1 MKISIF
7 GLGYVGTVTAACLAE
22 RGFHVVGVDVNQAK
36 VDLVNAGRPP
46 VLERQLDEYVKRN
59 VEQGRLSATTDV
71 QSAISRTDVSLVC
84 VGTPSKINGDLDL
97 QYVTRVAEQIGRAIK
112 AKSARHLVIIRSTM
126 LPGTTWDVM
135 RPVLEKTSEKRAGVD
150 FGLCFNPEFLRE
162 GSAIADFHEPPFT
175 VIGIEGEADADE
187 LRPLYDWLDAE
198 VIVVPTRVAET
209 IKYVNNSYH
218 ALKVAFAN
226 EVGRFCRA
234 LVVDSHQVMDIFCKD
249 TKQNL
254 SAYYLKPGF
263 AFGGSCLPKDLRA
276 ILYQAKSLDVPMEVF
291 SAVLPSNQTQIDLG
305 VRMVEQAG
313 SRKVGL
319 LGLSFK
325 AGTDDLR
332 ESPLVTL
339 AETLHGRG
347 FQVKIYDEHVSL
359 SRLIGANKAY
369 VEHQLPHIGA
379 MLCETTEEVI
389 EASDTVVIGNKNSRF
404 KSLVDNLAS
413 SKSVVD
419 LVRLSEQSLLK
430 TENYRGIGW

>member
-22 RGFHVVGVDVNQAK
+22 RGFRVVGVDVNQTK
-36 VDLVNAGRPP
+36 VDLINAGRPP
-46 VLERQLDEYVKRN
+46 VLEHQLDEYIKRN
-59 VEQGRLSATTDV
+59 VEQQRLSATADV
-71 QSAISRTDVSLVC
+71 QAAIAQSDVSLVC
-84 VGTPSKINGDLDL
+84 VGTPSKSNGDLEL
-97 QYVTRVAEQIGRAIK
+97 QYVKRVAEQIGHAIK
-112 AKSARHLVIIRSTM
+112 TKLARHVVIFRSTM
-126 LPGTTWDVM
+126 LPGTTWDLM
-135 RPVLEKTSEKRAGVD
+135 RPVLEESSGKRAGKD

-162 GSAIADFHEPPFT
+162 GSAIADFYKPPFT
-175 VIGIEGEADADE
+175 VVGVEREADADE
-187 LRPLYDWLDAE
+187 LRPLYNWLEAE
-198 VIVVPTRVAET
+198 FIVVRPRVAET

-234 LVVDSHQVMDIFCKD
+234 LDVDSHQVMNIFCKD
-249 TKQNL
+249 KKQNL

-276 ILYQAKSLDVPMEVF
+276 ILYQAKSLDVPLEVF
-291 SAVLPSNQTQIDLG
+291 GAVLPSNHTQIDLG

-313 SRKVGL
+313 NRNVGL

-347 FQVKIYDEHVSL
+347 YQVKIYDEHVSL

-389 EASDTVVIGNKNSRF
+389 EASGTIVIGNNNPRF
-404 KSLVDNLAS
+404 KPLVDSLPN

-419 LVRLSEQSLLK
+419 LVRVIEQSPSESK
-430 TENYRGIGW
+430 NYRGIGW